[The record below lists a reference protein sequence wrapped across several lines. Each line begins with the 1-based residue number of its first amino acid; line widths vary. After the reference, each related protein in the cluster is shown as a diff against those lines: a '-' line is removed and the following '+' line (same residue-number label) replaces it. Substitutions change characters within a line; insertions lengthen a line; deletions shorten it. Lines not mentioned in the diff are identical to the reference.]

1 FRETIELSVLNNEQ
15 VSEKYDPIIKKI
27 CNADTLL
34 YVKSEVKEAI
44 SFRVKTN
51 TYYIPLSSEVNV
63 NDEIIK
69 LESELNYNIGFL
81 SSVDKKLSNKKFVE
95 NAPESVIE
103 IEKKKKTEA
112 MAKIDLL
119 KESIKKLKG

>member
-1 FRETIELSVLNNEQ
+1 
-15 VSEKYDPIIKKI
+15 
-27 CNADTLL
+27 
-34 YVKSEVKEAI
+34 VKSEVKEAI

-81 SSVDKKLSNKKFVE
+81 NSVDKKLSNKRFAE

-103 IEKKKKTEA
+103 IEKKKKTDA